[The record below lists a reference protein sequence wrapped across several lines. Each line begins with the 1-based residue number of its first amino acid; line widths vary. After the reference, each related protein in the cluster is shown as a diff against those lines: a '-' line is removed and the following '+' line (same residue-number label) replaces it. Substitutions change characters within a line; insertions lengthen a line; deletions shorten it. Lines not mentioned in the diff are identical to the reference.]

1 MSYNVAFIGFGGMS
15 GNHYK
20 QLSKGNLNAKAYGVW
35 DIDESRR
42 KAAVDYGMI
51 AYNSA
56 DELLSDKNVDIVVV
70 AVPNHLHREYVKS
83 ALRAGKHVICEKP
96 AAIYAWELEEMM
108 AVAKETGK
116 ILTID
121 QNRRVNRDYVLMR
134 RSIESGEIGNVYL
147 IESRVEG
154 SRGVPAGWRTSKE
167 QGGGMMLDWGVHLID
182 QIMYMDKSAVT
193 EVYCRMYSINYP
205 EVDDNFHLRIRLE
218 SGLEAIIEIGTNHF
232 IPHPRWIVYGKEG
245 TLQIDGWDCTGKMVR
260 CLTKEDTWSTE
271 IAADKAGPSK
281 TMAARSENSVKVTEL
296 TKPDD
301 VNDTI
306 EPTYLQLFDAIEGK
320 AELTIKPEEAL
331 RVMKVMEAAF
341 ESAEK
346 HQVIKTNI

>member
-1 MSYNVAFIGFGGMS
+1 MSYNVAFIGFGGMA

-35 DIDESRR
+35 DIDPARR

-56 DELLSDKNVDIVVV
+56 DELLSDENVDIVVV

-116 ILTID
+116 VLTID

-182 QIMYMDKSAVT
+182 QIMYMDTSKVT

-205 EVDDNFHLRIRLE
+205 EVDDNFHLRITLE

-232 IPHPRWIVYGKEG
+232 IPHPRWIVYGREG
-245 TLQIDGWDCTGKMVR
+245 TLQIDGWDCTGRMVR

-281 TMAARSENSVKVTEL
+281 TMAARSESSVRVTEL
-296 TKPDD
+296 KKPED

-320 AELTIKPEEAL
+320 AELTIKPEQAL

-346 HQVIKTNI
+346 HQVIKTDI